1 MAGMMDT
8 EDISW
13 QEFEEKIR
21 EILEIHGFETKFRVV
36 FKFRG
41 GKSEIDVLASRFGIN
56 LAIDAKRYSAKRY
69 RVSGVKREAG
79 KHYERCRK
87 FEEVTGV
94 SVVPIVV
101 PLIDDA
107 VFFHSGCIIVPF
119 EKFNDFLVNIHA
131 YLEEFG
137 FGDFISQES

>member
-1 MAGMMDT
+1 MNC
-8 EDISW
+8 ENISW

-21 EILEIHGFETKFRVV
+21 DILEIHGFVTRFRVV
-36 FKFRG
+36 FKFKG

-69 RVSGVKREAG
+69 RVSGVKKEAE
-79 KHYERCRK
+79 KHWERCRK
-87 FEEVTGV
+87 FEEVFGV
-94 SVVPIVV
+94 SVVPVVV

-107 VFFHSGCIIVPF
+107 ILFHSGCVIVPF
-119 EKFNDFLVNIHA
+119 EKLNDFLVNIHA

-137 FGDFISQES
+137 FGVLE